1 MSAPKSD
8 GLILAQNGALGY
20 NQVFAPKKWT
30 FEPKNA
36 KCCSNQE
43 CCCICVDTVYII
55 SGRGRKNGAHI
66 CIILGRGRKTT
77 GAPPCLA
84 PLININMYT
93 YIPYNHSLTGVTSF
107 LFGDVRFLTL
117 DQWVS
122 EYRNFEK
129 LRTIP
134 FFHRFKKTKS
144 FQTWKRVVKRQK
156 FISASQ
162 KL

>member
-1 MSAPKSD
+1 MPQLWGGNFLNISD
-8 GLILAQNGALGY
+8 TYQDFRIVGV
-20 NQVFAPKKWT
+20 VFVRAIH
-30 FEPKNA
+30 
-36 KCCSNQE
+36 
-43 CCCICVDTVYII
+43 CICIYII

-77 GAPPCLA
+77 GAPVAPPCLV

-93 YIPYNHSLTGVTSF
+93 YNSYNHSLTGVTSF

>member
-1 MSAPKSD
+1 MSLWSGKKSKQKYLVLEWVIYSIVFD
-8 GLILAQNGALGY
+8 HVLTSSRNVSGRAEKVVLI
-20 NQVFAPKKWT
+20 
-30 FEPKNA
+30 
-36 KCCSNQE
+36 SM
-43 CCCICVDTVYII
+43 I
-55 SGRGRKNGAHI
+55 SGRGRKS
-66 CIILGRGRKTT
+66 LGVCALR
-77 GAPPCLA
+77 APPCLA

-93 YIPYNHSLTGVTSF
+93 YLHTYNHSLTGVTSF